1 MRKVPFFLYGFQ
13 EGDLKGIAD
22 VIAEH
27 SSFGKERGIAF
38 DQVPNYVE
46 ILEKQASE
54 ITKAPHTI
62 AVSSQISATLL
73 ALQALEI
80 KRNHRVICSV
90 YCHPF
95 VPECIRYFDAE
106 PVFVDVDPTTL
117 AMLPEKCEELLLKKD
132 KERIKAMIVSHIGGT
147 PTEMDP
153 FYDLKEKYKVGL
165 IEEASFAVGMKYK
178 DGNYVGSNPR
188 SDFTIVSHFLGGK
201 EKLFNAGMLLT
212 NNEEKAKKCIS
223 LRYHSKERGSNNY
236 GLFYDIVD
244 MSLDHTMSML
254 SARMAHYLAERLEM
268 HRERRSEIAKMYR
281 EGLKGI
287 SGLTL
292 PVENKDDVHTL
303 FIVRL
308 KKSRDRISSLLYE
321 AGIETSLH
329 FIPINLLS
337 YYKNKFQ
344 LKVMQFPN
352 AFQAYQE
359 VLSLPLYAGMSNE
372 DVQYVI
378 DTLKEILAQELE

>member
-13 EGDLKGIAD
+13 EGDLKGITD

-106 PVFVDVDPTTL
+106 PVFVDVNPTTL

-254 SARMAHYLAERLEM
+254 SARMALYLA
-268 HRERRSEIAKMYR
+268 
-281 EGLKGI
+281 
-287 SGLTL
+287 
-292 PVENKDDVHTL
+292 
-303 FIVRL
+303 
-308 KKSRDRISSLLYE
+308 
-321 AGIETSLH
+321 
-329 FIPINLLS
+329 
-337 YYKNKFQ
+337 
-344 LKVMQFPN
+344 
-352 AFQAYQE
+352 
-359 VLSLPLYAGMSNE
+359 
-372 DVQYVI
+372 
-378 DTLKEILAQELE
+378 